1 MALEERRH
9 PEAERLAEYADGV
22 LDAESRAE
30 VDQHLADCSDCRAVV
45 MATMAFL
52 EGQPA
57 TPAIATPKVVPF
69 RPRRCVRGVTVGL
82 AAAATLVLAV
92 RVVRP
97 EWVSGLFGPRAD
109 LPELQELIA
118 AVAGEPT
125 RPVEGRLSGGF
136 KYGPLAVADPRRRR
150 SRSVAGRPDCGGQ
163 DRKAGRRTRDARSP
177 GGARRS
183 PAGAW
188 RRQQGCSDAGS
199 RGPDVARQRLHS
211 KRPDGSVSRPL
222 SP

>member
-45 MATMAFL
+45 METMAFL

-57 TPAIATPKVVPF
+57 TPAMATPRVVPF
-69 RPRRCVRGVTVGL
+69 RPRRWVRGVTVGL

-118 AVAGEPT
+118 FRIGNDND
-125 RPVEGRLSGGF
+125 
-136 KYGPLAVADPRRRR
+136 LATSANKFINPEVFEVTTIRNIDEI
-150 SRSVAGRPDCGGQ
+150 
-163 DRKAGRRTRDARSP
+163 
-177 GGARRS
+177 
-183 PAGAW
+183 
-188 RRQQGCSDAGS
+188 
-199 RGPDVARQRLHS
+199 
-211 KRPDGSVSRPL
+211 VSL
-222 SP
+222 VGDTKQLA